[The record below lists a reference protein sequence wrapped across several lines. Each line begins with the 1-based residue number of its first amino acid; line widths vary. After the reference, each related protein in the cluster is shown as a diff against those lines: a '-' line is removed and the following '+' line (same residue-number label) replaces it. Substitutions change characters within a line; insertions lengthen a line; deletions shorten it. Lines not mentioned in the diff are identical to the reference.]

1 MSGRFVRASKYRHV
15 FGKSTRREATYDN
28 LRISKNAWDTN
39 LVKVNPKYLA
49 VNWEASGGGAFAVI
63 PLEEKGKL
71 PEQLPLFRGHTA
83 AVLDTDW
90 NPFNDDIIASGSDDG
105 KVFLWKVPDAFTLH
119 TDAEE
124 PADVKPVGKL
134 SGHSRK
140 VGHVL
145 FNPAAENVLAS
156 SSGDY
161 TVKLWDL
168 EDGKSKLTLKHS
180 DIVQSLSWS
189 ANGSMLV
196 TTSRD
201 KKLRFW
207 DVRQEKPAHEVQGH
221 MGAKSSRCVW
231 MGDHDRVVTTG
242 FSKMSERQLGLWDMR
257 DPTKPV
263 GGDFTPMS
271 SSSAVSMPFWDDGT
285 QMLFVAGKGDGNIVY
300 FEYEH
305 DKFEPLSEYKSAD
318 PQRGLAFMPKRGV
331 NTHENEVTR
340 AYKTVDDR
348 LIEPIPFI
356 VPRRSE
362 TFQDDIYPA
371 TVGLK
376 PAMSSSEWLEG
387 KTALPPKFSME
398 DMYDGDTPQEYA
410 AQDAPKPAP
419 AKTASAPA
427 PAPAS
432 APAPAAAPTPK
443 EPKPA
448 APSATREMPSMKDN
462 KQSMSAM
469 ASKFADKDA
478 EEDVDD
484 EADEEPFEEVQKPV
498 QRPTRQQEAKPV
510 GGAEEKVAPEAPHAH
525 TEPAATRDIG
535 AAPLG
540 GPQPSS
546 AGSTAEKV
554 AAPFTL
560 SSRPAES
567 SYDEASPAE
576 PSSAPQP
583 RSQSEAQSQPQAQPQ
598 AQAPAQ
604 AHQPPTSGSAATA
617 AGGLKEVLQEIR
629 GMLMSQGKQIEELT
643 SEVAA
648 LKGRVGQ

>member
-39 LVKVNPKYLA
+39 LIKVNPKYLA

-105 KVFLWKVPDAFTLH
+105 KVFVWKVPDGFTLH
-119 TDAEE
+119 TDADE

-161 TVKLWDL
+161 TVKIWDL
-168 EDGKSKLTLKHS
+168 EDGHSNMTLKHN

-189 ANGSMLV
+189 ANGSMMV

-221 MGAKSSRCVW
+221 MGAKSSRSVW
-231 MGDHDRVVTTG
+231 MGEHDRIVTTG
-242 FSKMSERQLGLWDMR
+242 FSKMSERQLGLWDLR
-257 DPTKPV
+257 DPSKPV
-263 GGDFTPMS
+263 GGDFIPMS
-271 SSSAVSMPFWDDGT
+271 SSSAVSMPFWDEGT
-285 QMLFVAGKGDGNIVY
+285 QMLYMAGKGDGNITY

-305 DKFEPLSEYKSAD
+305 DKFEPLSEYKSPD
-318 PQRGLAFMPKRGV
+318 PQRGMAFMPKRGV
-331 NTHENEVTR
+331 NTHENELAR

-376 PAMSSSEWLEG
+376 PAMSSSEWLNG
-387 KTALPPKFSME
+387 KTGLPPKFSME
-398 DMYDGDTPQEYA
+398 DMYEGKEPQEYA
-410 AQDAPKPAP
+410 AQEAPKVAP

-427 PAPAS
+427 PAPA
-432 APAPAAAPTPK
+432 AAPTPK
-443 EPKPA
+443 EPVVETPEPTPA
-448 APSATREMPSMKDN
+448 VAREMPSMKDN
-462 KQSMSAM
+462 KQSMSAL
-469 ASKFADKDA
+469 ASKFADKD
-478 EEDVDD
+478 ED
-484 EADEEPFEEVQKPV
+484 EADDDDDTSSFEEIQKPV
-498 QRPTRQQEAKPV
+498 ERPNVVRQAEKNSTADESTREATRTTTAPAPQPAPV
-510 GGAEEKVAPEAPHAH
+510 PIPSSRETVTTP
-525 TEPAATRDIG
+525 PAAPSKADEKPASEAISS
-535 AAPLG
+535 
-540 GPQPSS
+540 PQPSAS
-546 AGSTAEKV
+546 A
-554 AAPFTL
+554 
-560 SSRPAES
+560 
-567 SYDEASPAE
+567 
-576 PSSAPQP
+576 
-583 RSQSEAQSQPQAQPQ
+583 
-598 AQAPAQ
+598 
-604 AHQPPTSGSAATA
+604 A
-617 AGGLKEVLQEIR
+617 AGGLRDVLQEIR
-629 GMLMSQGKQIEELT
+629 SMLQSQGRQIEELT
-643 SEVAA
+643 SEVAQ
-648 LKGRVGQ
+648 LKTKVGQ

>member
-105 KVFLWKVPDAFTLH
+105 KVFLWKVPDGFTLH
-119 TDAEE
+119 TEADE

-145 FNPAAENVLAS
+145 FNPAAENILAS

-168 EDGKSKLTLKHS
+168 EDGKSKLTLKHG

-207 DVRQEKPAHEVQGH
+207 DVRQEKPAHEVPSH
-221 MGAKSSRCVW
+221 TGAKASRVVW
-231 MGDHDRVVTTG
+231 MGEHDRALTTG
-242 FSKMSERQLGLWDMR
+242 FSKMSERQIGLWDLR

-263 GGDFTPMS
+263 GGDFIPLDTS
-271 SSSAVSMPFWDDGT
+271 SGVGMPFWDDGT
-285 QMLFVAGKGDGNIVY
+285 QMLYIAGKGDGNIRY
-300 FEYEH
+300 FEYEN

-331 NTHENEVTR
+331 NTHENELTR

-348 LIEPIPFI
+348 MVEPIPFI
-356 VPRRSE
+356 VPRRAE

-371 TVGLK
+371 TTGLK
-376 PAMSSSEWLEG
+376 PAMSSADWLSG

-398 DMYDGDTPQEYA
+398 DMYEGNELTEFA
-410 AQDAPKPAP
+410 ATEAPKVAP
-419 AKTASAPA
+419 AKSMSAP
-427 PAPAS
+427 

-443 EPKPA
+443 EPEPAPA
-448 APSATREMPSMKDN
+448 AAREVPSMKDN

-469 ASKFADKDA
+469 ASKFADNDGDA
-478 EEDVDD
+478 EDD
-484 EADEEPFEEVQKPV
+484 DDASSFEEVQKPV
-498 QRPTRQQEAKPV
+498 ERPSAVLAARQESK
-510 GGAEEKVAPEAPHAH
+510 
-525 TEPAATRDIG
+525 TG
-535 AAPLG
+535 AADDK
-540 GPQPSS
+540 SKE
-546 AGSTAEKV
+546 AARTAEPPKDTGMSSLSN
-554 AAPFTL
+554 AAFTG
-560 SSRPAES
+560 ETVTT
-567 SYDEASPAE
+567 
-576 PSSAPQP
+576 
-583 RSQSEAQSQPQAQPQ
+583 
-598 AQAPAQ
+598 
-604 AHQPPTSGSAATA
+604 PPTATTRSAD
-617 AGGLKEVLQEIR
+617 
-629 GMLMSQGKQIEELT
+629 ELR
-643 SEVAA
+643 
-648 LKGRVGQ
+648 KDG

>member
-1 MSGRFVRASKYRHV
+1 M
-15 FGKSTRREATYDN
+15 
-28 LRISKNAWDTN
+28 
-39 LVKVNPKYLA
+39 
-49 VNWEASGGGAFAVI
+49 NWEASGGGAFAVI

-221 MGAKSSRCVW
+221 MGAKSSRSVW

-376 PAMSSSEWLEG
+376 PAMSSSEWLAG

-398 DMYDGDTPQEYA
+398 DMYDGNTPQEYA
-410 AQDAPKPAP
+410 AQDAPKPVP

-432 APAPAAAPTPK
+432 APAPAAAAPTSK
-443 EPKPA
+443 EPEPA
-448 APSATREMPSMKDN
+448 APVATREMPSMKDN

-484 EADEEPFEEVQKPV
+484 DDEDAEPFEEVQAPV
-498 QRPTRQQEAKPV
+498 QRPARRQEPKAFGGSGERDTR
-510 GGAEEKVAPEAPHAH
+510 EAPHAN
-525 TEPAATRDIG
+525 TEPPAARDLG
-535 AAPLG
+535 TAPQG
-540 GPQPSS
+540 GPPNSS
-546 AGSTAEKV
+546 GASTAETI

-560 SSRPAES
+560 PSRPAES
-567 SYDEASPAE
+567 SHDEDSPAE

-583 RSQSEAQSQPQAQPQ
+583 QTQSQLHQPQPQSQPQSSAS
-598 AQAPAQ
+598 AV
-604 AHQPPTSGSAATA
+604 SAATA

-629 GMLMSQGKQIEELT
+629 GMLMSQGRQIEELT

>member
-1 MSGRFVRASKYRHV
+1 MD
-15 FGKSTRREATYDN
+15 TRREATYDN

-376 PAMSSSEWLEG
+376 PAMSSSEWLDG

-398 DMYDGDTPQEYA
+398 DMYDGNVPQEYA

-443 EPKPA
+443 EPELA
-448 APSATREMPSMKDN
+448 APVATREMPSMKDN

-469 ASKFADKDA
+469 ASRFADKDA
-478 EEDVDD
+478 EEEDGEED
-484 EADEEPFEEVQKPV
+484 EEAEPFEEVQAPV
-498 QRPTRQQEAKPV
+498 QRPARQQEPKAF
-510 GGAEEKVAPEAPHAH
+510 GGSGERDTREAPHAN
-525 TEPAATRDIG
+525 TEPPATREAANAPAG
-535 AAPLG
+535 A
-540 GPQPSS
+540 PQPSS
-546 AGSTAEKV
+546 NSASTADTV

-560 SSRPAES
+560 PSRSAEPSHNPA
-567 SYDEASPAE
+567 DEHQPAE
-576 PSSAPQP
+576 PSSGSQP
-583 RSQSEAQSQPQAQPQ
+583 QSQPQAQP
-598 AQAPAQ
+598 
-604 AHQPPTSGSAATA
+604 HQPQSQPQSSASAGSAATA

-629 GMLMSQGKQIEELT
+629 GMLMSQGRQIEELT

-648 LKGRVGQ
+648 LKGRVGN

>member
-207 DVRQEKPAHEVQGH
+207 DVRQEKPAHEVQGN

-376 PAMSSSEWLEG
+376 PAMSSSEWLDG

-398 DMYDGDTPQEYA
+398 DMYDGNTPQEYA
-410 AQDAPKPAP
+410 AQDAPKPVP

-427 PAPAS
+427 PAPAQ
-432 APAPAAAPTPK
+432 APTPAAAPTPR
-443 EPKPA
+443 EPELA
-448 APSATREMPSMKDN
+448 APAATREMPSMKDN

-478 EEDVDD
+478 EEEVDD
-484 EADEEPFEEVQKPV
+484 DDEDAEPFEEVQAPV
-498 QRPTRQQEAKPV
+498 QRPARQQEPKAF
-510 GGAEEKVAPEAPHAH
+510 GGSGERDTREAPHAN
-525 TEPAATRDIG
+525 TEPPAARDLG
-535 AAPLG
+535 TAPQG
-540 GPQPSS
+540 GPPNSS
-546 AGSTAEKV
+546 GASTAGTL

-560 SSRPAES
+560 PSRSAEPSHNPA
-567 SYDEASPAE
+567 DEHQPAE
-576 PSSAPQP
+576 PSSG
-583 RSQSEAQSQPQAQPQ
+583 SQSQSQPQAQP
-598 AQAPAQ
+598 
-604 AHQPPTSGSAATA
+604 HQPQSQPQSSASAGSAATA

-629 GMLMSQGKQIEELT
+629 GMLMSQGRQIEELT

-648 LKGRVGQ
+648 LKGRVGN

>member
-39 LVKVNPKYLA
+39 LIKVNPKYLA

-105 KVFLWKVPDAFTLH
+105 KVFVWKVPDGFTLH
-119 TDAEE
+119 TDADE

-161 TVKLWDL
+161 TVKIWDL
-168 EDGKSKLTLKHS
+168 EDGHSKMTLKHN

-189 ANGSMLV
+189 ANGSMMV

-221 MGAKSSRCVW
+221 MGAKSSRSVW
-231 MGDHDRVVTTG
+231 MGEHDRIVTTG
-242 FSKMSERQLGLWDMR
+242 FSKMSERQLGLWDLR
-257 DPTKPV
+257 DPSKPV
-263 GGDFTPMS
+263 GGDFIPMS
-271 SSSAVSMPFWDDGT
+271 SSSAVSMPFWDEGT
-285 QMLFVAGKGDGNIVY
+285 QMLYMAGKGDGNITY

-305 DKFEPLSEYKSAD
+305 DKFEPLSEYKSPD
-318 PQRGLAFMPKRGV
+318 PQRGMAFMPKRGV
-331 NTHENEVTR
+331 NTHENELAR

-376 PAMSSSEWLEG
+376 PAMSSSEWLDG
-387 KTALPPKFSME
+387 KTGLPPKFSME
-398 DMYDGDTPQEYA
+398 DMYEGKEPQEYA
-410 AQDAPKPAP
+410 AQEAPKVAP

-427 PAPAS
+427 R
-432 APAPAAAPTPK
+432 APAAAPTPK
-443 EPKPA
+443 EPVVEKPEPTPA
-448 APSATREMPSMKDN
+448 VSREMPSMKDN
-462 KQSMSAM
+462 KQSMSAL
-469 ASKFADKDA
+469 ASKFADKD
-478 EEDVDD
+478 ED
-484 EADEEPFEEVQKPV
+484 EADDDDDTSSFEEIQKPV
-498 QRPTRQQEAKPV
+498 ERPSAVRQAEKNSTADESTRE
-510 GGAEEKVAPEAPHAH
+510 
-525 TEPAATRDIG
+525 ATRTT
-535 AAPLG
+535 
-540 GPQPSS
+540 
-546 AGSTAEKV
+546 TA
-554 AAPFTL
+554 
-560 SSRPAES
+560 
-567 SYDEASPAE
+567 
-576 PSSAPQP
+576 SAPQP
-583 RSQSEAQSQPQAQPQ
+583 ASVPIPSSRETVTTPPAAPSKTDDKSAPEAISSPQP
-598 AQAPAQ
+598 
-604 AHQPPTSGSAATA
+604 SASAA
-617 AGGLKEVLQEIR
+617 AGGLRDVLQEIR
-629 GMLMSQGKQIEELT
+629 GMLQSQGRQIEELT
-643 SEVAA
+643 SEVAQ
-648 LKGRVGQ
+648 LKTKVGQ

>member
-39 LVKVNPKYLA
+39 LIKVNPKYLA

-105 KVFLWKVPDAFTLH
+105 KVFVWKVPDGFTLH
-119 TDAEE
+119 TDADE

-161 TVKLWDL
+161 TVKIWDL
-168 EDGKSKLTLKHS
+168 EDGHSKMTLKHN

-189 ANGSMLV
+189 ANGSMMV

-221 MGAKSSRCVW
+221 MGAKSSRSVW
-231 MGDHDRVVTTG
+231 MGEHDRIVTTG
-242 FSKMSERQLGLWDMR
+242 FSKMSERQLGLWDLR
-257 DPTKPV
+257 DPSRPV
-263 GGDFTPMS
+263 GGDFIPMS
-271 SSSAVSMPFWDDGT
+271 SSSAVSMPFWDEGT
-285 QMLFVAGKGDGNIVY
+285 QMLYMAGKGDGNITY

-305 DKFEPLSEYKSAD
+305 DKFEPLSEYKSPD
-318 PQRGLAFMPKRGV
+318 PQRGMAFMPKRGV
-331 NTHENEVTR
+331 NTHENELAR

-376 PAMSSSEWLEG
+376 PAMSSSEWLDG
-387 KTALPPKFSME
+387 KTGLPPKFSME
-398 DMYDGDTPQEYA
+398 DMYEGKEPQEYA
-410 AQDAPKPAP
+410 AQEAPKVAP

-427 PAPAS
+427 PAPA
-432 APAPAAAPTPK
+432 AAPTPK
-443 EPKPA
+443 EPVVEKPEPTPA
-448 APSATREMPSMKDN
+448 VAREMPSMKDN
-462 KQSMSAM
+462 KQSMSAL
-469 ASKFADKDA
+469 ASKFADKD
-478 EEDVDD
+478 ED
-484 EADEEPFEEVQKPV
+484 EADDDDDTSSFEEIQKPV
-498 QRPTRQQEAKPV
+498 ERPNAVRQAEKNSAPDESTREATRTTTASTPQPASV
-510 GGAEEKVAPEAPHAH
+510 PTPSSRENVTTP
-525 TEPAATRDIG
+525 PAATSKAEDK
-535 AAPLG
+535 PSSETVSS
-540 GPQPSS
+540 PQPSAS
-546 AGSTAEKV
+546 A
-554 AAPFTL
+554 
-560 SSRPAES
+560 
-567 SYDEASPAE
+567 
-576 PSSAPQP
+576 
-583 RSQSEAQSQPQAQPQ
+583 
-598 AQAPAQ
+598 
-604 AHQPPTSGSAATA
+604 A
-617 AGGLKEVLQEIR
+617 AGGLRDVLQEIR
-629 GMLMSQGKQIEELT
+629 GMLQSQGRQIEELT
-643 SEVAA
+643 SEVAQ
-648 LKGRVGQ
+648 LKTKVGQ